1 MPIYEYKAYARGG
14 ATKTGVIDADTP
26 REARNRLRRDNILV
40 SELRELRSG
49 KRKSPRVVATAPGT
63 SAPRKRRDWMG
74 SIRKLRESSGGPGGR
89 ELEIVAAVTRQM
101 GTMLG
106 AGIPMAEMLSAVI
119 DQADTRAQE
128 TMFRTIRE
136 RITQGVSFGDALA
149 EYPRYFSEL
158 YVNMIKAGEATGQVD
173 IVLRRLAEFLQR
185 QRALQRKVV
194 SALTYPTLMIAIG
207 LIVVS
212 ILMTFVVPKIT
223 DMLQDTGQVMP
234 LPTRILIQISD
245 AFKSYWIALPAGIA
259 VLSVAYSRIYRTRGG
274 QLAIDKI
281 KLRIPVVGELLRK
294 SSIARFTRTLS
305 TLLGS
310 GVPAV
315 RSLEITQTVVGN
327 RIVADATEHIRVRIM
342 EGTDIATPL
351 KATGA
356 FPSVV
361 GYMVAVGEQ
370 SGQLEQMLDN
380 IADAYDEEIEVVTE
394 RITTVLE
401 PVMIVFLAV
410 VVGFIVWSNV
420 LPILQVGTV

>member
-1 MPIYEYKAYARGG
+1 MPIYEYKAYISGG
-14 ATKTGVIDADTP
+14 SSKTGVIDADTP
-26 REARNRLRRDNILV
+26 REARQRLRRDNVLV

-49 KRKSPRVVATAPGT
+49 GKGGVTITAGGPKKRFQLLE
-63 SAPRKRRDWMG
+63 
-74 SIRKLRESSGGPGGR
+74 KLRHLREDRGGPSGR
-89 ELEIVAAVTRQM
+89 DLEVVAAVTRQM

-119 DQADTRAQE
+119 EQADNRRQE
-128 TMFRTIRE
+128 TMFRSIRE
-136 RITQGVSFGDALA
+136 RITQGVSFGDALG
-149 EYPRYFSEL
+149 EYPQFFSEL
-158 YVNMIKAGEATGQVD
+158 YVNMIRAGEATGQVD
-173 IVLRRLAEFLQR
+173 IVLRRLADFLQR

-207 LIVVS
+207 MLVVS

-223 DMLQDTGQVMP
+223 EMLQDTGQTMP
-234 LPTRILIQISD
+234 LPTRILIGISD
-245 AFKSYWIALPAGIA
+245 AFRRYWIALPLGIA
-259 VLSVAYSRIYRTRGG
+259 ALSVIHNRVYRTRRG
-274 QLAIDKI
+274 QLAIDRL

-294 SSIARFTRTLS
+294 SAVARFTRTLS
-305 TLLGS
+305 TLLSS
-310 GVPAV
+310 GVAAV
-315 RSLEITQTVVGN
+315 RSLEIVETVVGN
-327 RIVADATEHIRVRIM
+327 RIMADATAHIRVRIM

-394 RITTVLE
+394 RITVVLE
-401 PVMIVFLAV
+401 PIMIIFLAV
-410 VVGFIVWSNV
+410 VVGFIVWSIV
-420 LPILQVGTV
+420 LPILQVGSV

>member
-1 MPIYEYKAYARGG
+1 MPIYEYKAYGNGG
-14 ATKTGVIDADTP
+14 ATKTGVVDADTP

-40 SELRELRSG
+40 SELREVRTG
-49 KRKSPRVVATAPGT
+49 KRKTAQEPMKGATAPG
-63 SAPRKRRDWMG
+63 KRAAFF
-74 SIRKLRESSGGPGGR
+74 SKLKKLREAGGGPGGR
-89 ELEIVAAVTRQM
+89 DLELVAAVTRQM

-119 DQADTRAQE
+119 DQSETRAQE
-128 TMFRTIRE
+128 TMFRTVRE

-149 EYPRYFSEL
+149 EYPQYFSEL

-173 IVLRRLAEFLQR
+173 IVLKRLADFLQR

-194 SALTYPTLMIAIG
+194 SALTYPLLMIAIG
-207 LIVVS
+207 LLVVG

-223 DMLQDTGQVMP
+223 DMLTDTGQTMP
-234 LPTRILIQISD
+234 LPTKILIAISD
-245 AFKSYWIALPAGIA
+245 AFKTYWIVLPLSIA
-259 VLSVAYSRIYRTRGG
+259 ALSVIYNRVYRTRAG
-274 QLAIDKI
+274 QLAIDRF
-281 KLRIPVVGELLRK
+281 KLKIPVVGELLRK

-305 TLLGS
+305 TLLSS

-315 RSLEITQTVVGN
+315 RALEITETVVGN
-327 RIVADATEHIRVRIM
+327 RIMADATEHIRVRIM

-370 SGQLEQMLDN
+370 SGQLEEMLDR

-401 PVMIVFLAV
+401 PIMIIFLAV
-410 VVGFIVWSNV
+410 VVGFIVWSIV
-420 LPILQVGTV
+420 LPILQVGNVN

>member
-1 MPIYEYKAYARGG
+1 MPIYEYKAYASGG
-14 ATKTGVIDADTP
+14 TTKTGVIDADTP
-26 REARNRLRRDNILV
+26 REARSRLRRDNILV

-49 KRKSPRVVATAPGT
+49 KRKHPAAPVQGS
-63 SAPRKRRDWMG
+63 SAPRRSTQWLGRLK
-74 SIRKLRESSGGPGGR
+74 KLRESPGGPGGR
-89 ELEIVAAVTRQM
+89 DLELVAAVTRQM

-119 DQADTRAQE
+119 DQAESRAQE

-149 EYPRYFSEL
+149 EYPNYFTEL
-158 YVNMIKAGEATGQVD
+158 YVNMVKAGEATGQVD
-173 IVLRRLAEFLQR
+173 IVLKRLAEFLQR

-194 SALTYPTLMIAIG
+194 SALTYPVLMIAIG
-207 LIVVS
+207 LLVVS

-223 DMLQDTGQVMP
+223 AMLTDTGQIMP
-234 LPTRILIQISD
+234 LPTRILISISQ
-245 AFKSYWIALPAGIA
+245 AFKDYWIVLPLSIA
-259 VLSVAYSRIYRTRGG
+259 ALSVIYSRIYRTKRG
-274 QLAIDKI
+274 QLAIDRL
-281 KLRIPVVGELLRK
+281 KLRMPVVGELLRK
-294 SSIARFTRTLS
+294 SAVARFTRTLS
-305 TLLGS
+305 TLLSS

-315 RSLEITQTVVGN
+315 RSLEITETVVGN
-327 RIVADATEHIRVRIM
+327 RIVADATGHIRARIM

-370 SGQLEQMLDN
+370 SGQLEEMLDR

-401 PVMIVFLAV
+401 PIMIIFLAV
-410 VVGFIVWSNV
+410 VVGFIVWSIV
-420 LPILQVGTV
+420 LPILEVGNFK

>member
-1 MPIYEYKAYARGG
+1 MPIYEYKAYGSGG
-14 ATKTGVIDADTP
+14 ANKTGVVDADTP
-26 REARNRLRRDNILV
+26 REARQRLRRDNILV
-40 SELRELRSG
+40 SELREVRSG
-49 KRKSPRVVATAPGT
+49 KRKGSAASVQGTNAPY
-63 SAPRKRRDWMG
+63 RRTVWLA
-74 SIRKLRESSGGPGGR
+74 RLQKLRESSGGPGGR
-89 ELEIVAAVTRQM
+89 ELELVAAVTRQM

-149 EYPRYFSEL
+149 EYPRYFTPL
-158 YVNMIKAGEATGQVD
+158 YVNMVKAGEATGQVD
-173 IVLRRLAEFLQR
+173 VVLRRLADFLQR

-194 SALTYPTLMIAIG
+194 SALTYPMLMIAIG
-207 LIVVS
+207 LLVVS

-223 DMLQDTGQVMP
+223 EMLTDTGQTMP
-234 LPTRILIQISD
+234 LPTRVLITISD
-245 AFKSYWIALPAGIA
+245 AFKSYWIVLPLGIA
-259 VLSVAYSRIYRTRGG
+259 ALSVLYNRVYKTKGG
-274 QLAIDKI
+274 QLAIDRF
-281 KLRIPVVGELLRK
+281 KLRIPIVGELLRK
-294 SSIARFTRTLS
+294 SSVARFTRTLS
-305 TLLGS
+305 TLLSS

-315 RSLEITQTVVGN
+315 RSLEIVQTVVGN
-327 RIVADATEHIRVRIM
+327 RIMADATEHIRVRIL

-370 SGQLEQMLDN
+370 SGKLEEMLDN
-380 IADAYDEEIEVVTE
+380 IANAYDEEIEVVTE

-401 PVMIVFLAV
+401 PIMIIFLAV
-410 VVGFIVWSNV
+410 VVGFIVWAIV
-420 LPILQVGTV
+420 LPILQVGNV